1 MMPKPN
7 LAMQPLYLQVKN
19 HILTNID
26 SGKWTPSAR
35 VPSENEIVREFG
47 VSRMTANRALREL
60 QDEGVLVRIA
70 GVGSFVANRQAHTH
84 PLEIHNIADEIRA
97 RGHVHRAELIALERV
112 RAVGTLAQ
120 DFGVAPKTELFYSA
134 IVHFESDL
142 PILLEDRHVLPKIGP
157 DYLKVD
163 FQKMTAYDYLM
174 EVAPLQ
180 EAEHLLRA
188 VMPDE
193 RTRKLLTMKRREPCL
208 LMIRRT
214 WTAGV
219 IASVA
224 RLHYPGSRY
233 EMSGRVH
240 P

>member
-84 PLEIHNIADEIRA
+84 PLGIHNIADEIRA
-97 RGHVHRAELIALERV
+97 RGQLIALERG

-163 FQKMTAYDYLM
+163 FQKMTPYDYLM